1 MIIYHK
7 PFDDYFSVRMKTLCS
22 FKNAVSSHLLL
33 FSAVVVR
40 GENNRLL
47 CLCCSVFYKV
57 GLLSVAIAMRR
68 WPVMC
73 VQPAFSCVTLTVF
86 CFLEGDVICHTII
99 NNLEPTAGRW
109 TQAFIHGRFM
119 DENTMCAWP
128 QLYFIFTFSI
138 ACEKCLLNIFAT
150 LKKNRHF

>member
-22 FKNAVSSHLLL
+22 FINAVSSHLLL

-57 GLLSVAIAMRR
+57 GLLSVAIAMYR

-99 NNLEPTAGRW
+99 NNLEPTARRW
-109 TQAFIHGRFM
+109 TQACIQGRFM
-119 DENTMCAWP
+119 DENTMCAWS
-128 QLYFIFTFSI
+128 QLYLIFYFLNCLWKMFIKYLCYSD
-138 ACEKCLLNIFAT
+138 
-150 LKKNRHF
+150 KKRPF